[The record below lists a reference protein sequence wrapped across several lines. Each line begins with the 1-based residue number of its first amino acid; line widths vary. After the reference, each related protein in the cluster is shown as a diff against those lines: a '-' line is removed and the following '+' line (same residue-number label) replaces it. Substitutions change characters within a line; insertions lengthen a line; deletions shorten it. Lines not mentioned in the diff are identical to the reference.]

1 VVHEFGLKHLSTGD
15 MLRDAVRLGTPLGLE
30 AKVLMDEGALVSDEL
45 VVGIVEEAIQGPD
58 CVNGFV
64 LDGFPRTVKQAEMLD
79 AALAKRGQE
88 IDAVVNLELDDEV
101 LIKRITGRLIHP
113 GSGRSY
119 NIYFNPPKVEE
130 VDDFTGEPLIRRGDD
145 TEDKLRT
152 RLEEFYTKTKPV
164 LENYRSK
171 IISIRADQE
180 SIGSITEDILIA
192 LRELKGR
199 K

>member
-1 VVHEFGLKHLSTGD
+1 

-30 AKVLMDEGALVSDEL
+30 AKGLMDQGALVGDEL

-64 LDGFPRTVKQAEMLD
+64 LDGFPRTVRQAEMLD
-79 AALAKRGQE
+79 VALAKRNMA

-130 VDDFTGEPLIRRGDD
+130 IDDFTGEPLIRRGDD

-152 RLEEFYTKTKPV
+152 RLEEFHSKTKPV
-164 LENYRSK
+164 LDNYRSK
-171 IISIRADQE
+171 IISIRADQD
-180 SIGSITEDILIA
+180 SITAITEDILTA
-192 LRELKGR
+192 LRDLKG
-199 K
+199 KK